1 MKLWAYFGRE
11 FYQVRQYFFKKK
23 CKIKKGSIC
32 HLAHM
37 ALKLWNNR
45 SVQGEARE
53 WAKAPFPSDARPR
66 SIIANGGP
74 SSHRLQ
80 GRSSCGRM
88 NLGWR
93 MAKRGHDVIP
103 HLLASHQHSISLPPS
118 LHLSSRT
125 GLQTKEMIKRK
136 DNSQMHLLEIVW
148 GPHIK
153 TSFNGYDCLKHHHPW
168 VLKLHPQSSLCAG
181 RGAFADK

>member
-1 MKLWAYFGRE
+1 M
-11 FYQVRQYFFKKK
+11 
-23 CKIKKGSIC
+23 C

-45 SVQGEARE
+45 SAHGETRE
-53 WAKAPFPSDARPR
+53 WAKAASRAPFPSDARPR

-118 LHLSSRT
+118 THPSSPT
-125 GLQTKEMIKRK
+125 GLQTEEMTKLEK
-136 DNSQMHLLEIVW
+136 DNLQMHLLEIAW
-148 GPHIK
+148 GPQLK
-153 TSFNGYDCLKHHHPW
+153 TSFNSHDCLKHHHPW

-181 RGAFADK
+181 RRGAFADK